1 MTTEAGA
8 QPGPR
13 VLLLHVAL
21 SNPEPAGSAVIA
33 ALDGVPFQ
41 VFDADQPIAP
51 QMQGKSVVID
61 IGGWGRAEHV
71 RAAAAAGVQLWQV
84 FGYGLDHLAYDEV
97 VAAGIPLA
105 RTPGST
111 TAVALAEHAMFLILS
126 VEKQAAEARRAL
138 ELGEFWNGDAGELA
152 GKTIAVIGLGAS
164 GGELARRARAF
175 DMCVLGV
182 DVVDIPQSTLT
193 EMGVSSCVGIDRLH
207 DVLAESDVV
216 SLHLPLLD
224 DTLHLVGTAEFGVL
238 KPGAILINVARGA
251 LVDEAAM
258 IAALR
263 NGSLRGA
270 GLDVFEVEPL
280 PPDHPLLSMPNV
292 VLTPHWAGA
301 TRGVVA
307 RRSEVVAD
315 NARRVL
321 AGEPPLHLV
330 AAAVTSGG

>member
-1 MTTEAGA
+1 MTTDVGA
-8 QPGPR
+8 NPEPR
-13 VLLLHVAL
+13 VLLLHVAA
-21 SNPEPAGSAVIA
+21 SNPEPAGSEVIA

-41 VFDADQPIAP
+41 VFDTELPIAS
-51 QMQGKSVVID
+51 QMRGKSVVID

-84 FGYGLDHLAYDEV
+84 FGYGLDHLAYDEI

-111 TAVALAEHAMFLILS
+111 TAVALAEHAMFLLLS

-152 GKTIAVIGLGAS
+152 GKTIAVVGLGAS

-175 DMCVLGV
+175 GMRVLGV

-207 DVLAESDVV
+207 DVLAEADVV
-216 SLHLPLLD
+216 SLHLPLFD
-224 DTLHLVGTAEFGVL
+224 DTRHLVGAAEFGVL
-238 KPGAILINVARGA
+238 KPGAILVNVARGA
-251 LVDEAAM
+251 LVDEAAL
-258 IAALR
+258 IVALR
-263 NGSLRGA
+263 SGSLRGA

-280 PPDHPLLSMPNV
+280 PPDHPLQTMPNV

-301 TRGVVA
+301 TRGVVV
-307 RRSEVVAD
+307 RRSTVVAD

-321 AGEPPLHLV
+321 AGELPLHLV
-330 AAAVTSGG
+330 GPVVAPTG